1 MPVGDGPARRGCGG
15 DVAQHEALVS
25 LKTLQLLGCKLLTKL
40 PEISGL
46 TARCM
51 SHWDMIV

>member
-1 MPVGDGPARRGCGG
+1 M
-15 DVAQHEALVS
+15 AQHEALVS

-46 TARCM
+46 TALELLSLR
-51 SHWDMIV
+51 S